1 MELEE
6 PVDLFFPFV
15 AESANA
21 FLDFLVYAIAFDPA
35 RKFFERDFG
44 VRDDGQTQVLSC
56 VELRHIDVDKFDYGI
71 LKSSLRSRGEIRIAR
86 TDSDD
91 QVGVAGQ
98 EIRSGSAGNNDGAQ
112 VLRVIV
118 GERPLSGLRL
128 SHGNSG
134 LFSELGKR
142 SRCFRV
148 KHAPVSA
155 GEVITRITSGSAV
168 RSCSGRDIRSQ

>member
-98 EIRSGSAGNNDGAQ
+98 EIRSGSAGK
-112 VLRVIV
+112 
-118 GERPLSGLRL
+118 
-128 SHGNSG
+128 
-134 LFSELGKR
+134 FSELGKR

-148 KHAPVSA
+148 KHAPASD
-155 GEVITRITSGSAV
+155 EQRLF
-168 RSCSGRDIRSQ
+168 GR